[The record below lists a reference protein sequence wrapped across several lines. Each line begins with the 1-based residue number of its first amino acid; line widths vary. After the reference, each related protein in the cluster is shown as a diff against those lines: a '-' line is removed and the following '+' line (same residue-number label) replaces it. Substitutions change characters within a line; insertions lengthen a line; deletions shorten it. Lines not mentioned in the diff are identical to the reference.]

1 MDDDVFSPAFGPLLP
16 GGGEGGDVACLAWEG
31 GSEGVLFLLGLLD
44 GAAGGGEEG
53 AGEAEVLLREGLFGE
68 LHFFRERVG
77 AVPVAVFHL
86 AFGKVIRL
94 GETLV
99 GFAALL
105 E

>member
-1 MDDDVFSPAFGPLLP
+1 MDDDVFGPAFGPLLP
-16 GGGEGGDVACLAWEG
+16 RSGEGGDVAGGAWEG

-44 GAAGGGEEG
+44 GGAGGGEEG
-53 AGEAEVLLREGLFGE
+53 AGEAEVLFREGLFGE
-68 LHFFRERVG
+68 LHLFREGIG

-99 GFAALL
+99 GLAALL